1 MARTKRTANF
11 RDKETQ
17 ECMRRTDPNYVNG
30 RYRNLPTRV
39 DTKVADE
46 PDESQSEGEEL
57 IESTSPPTA
66 EQNNEQDVSGKDEV
80 PEDEPPKEATSARSV
95 VSGKDN
101 DNGSKV
107 QVPSKVPKTQVPEKV
122 PDTKGPSN
130 PDDEVAGSEESEAVE
145 SPKVAENNPTKPK
158 TRQEMG
164 QPYVFFEADTEEDK
178 NIWLDYENHKG
189 VPFDK
194 LAKEKFYGPIAI
206 KLLKHGF
213 VDFFIRKTNWFR
225 AGRVTVTLEPYLLR
239 DMGPVEVYVR
249 QRLLVKPEHA
259 DDNKVEYTY
268 WSQKLSEAKVLQAL
282 RDDVRALNRQAFRK
296 AESTNIL
303 RFIQVQQHGKCLSA

>member
-1 MARTKRTANF
+1 MKDMSTK
-11 RDKETQ
+11 
-17 ECMRRTDPNYVNG
+17 P
-30 RYRNLPTRV
+30 
-39 DTKVADE
+39 DE
-46 PDESQSEGEEL
+46 PDGDIYEEL
-57 IESTSPPTA
+57 NVDPTSPQTA

-80 PEDEPPKEATSARSV
+80 PEDVPPKEATSARSV

-130 PDDEVAGSEESEAVE
+130 PDDQVAGSSPGEEPEAEV
-145 SPKVAENNPTKPK
+145 SPKVAQKNPTKPK

-194 LAKEKFYGPIAI
+194 LAEQKFYGPIAI

-213 VDFFIRKTNWFR
+213 VDFFIRKSNWFR
-225 AGRVTVTLEPYLLR
+225 AGRVTATLEPYLLR
-239 DMGPVEVYVR
+239 DMGPVGVYVR

-296 AESTNIL
+296 AESKNIL
-303 RFIQVQQHGKCLSA
+303 RFIQVQQTGKCLSA

>member
-1 MARTKRTANF
+1 M
-11 RDKETQ
+11 
-17 ECMRRTDPNYVNG
+17 
-30 RYRNLPTRV
+30 
-39 DTKVADE
+39 
-46 PDESQSEGEEL
+46 
-57 IESTSPPTA
+57 
-66 EQNNEQDVSGKDEV
+66 
-80 PEDEPPKEATSARSV
+80 PK
-95 VSGKDN
+95 N
-101 DNGSKV
+101 
-107 QVPSKVPKTQVPEKV
+107 
-122 PDTKGPSN
+122 
-130 PDDEVAGSEESEAVE
+130 
-145 SPKVAENNPTKPK
+145 
-158 TRQEMG
+158 RQEVG

-268 WSQKLSEAKVLQAL
+268 WSQTLSEAKVLQVL
-282 RDDVRALNRQAFRK
+282 RDDVHTLNRQAFRK
-296 AESTNIL
+296 AETKTSCN
-303 RFIQVQQHGKCLSA
+303 VS

>member
-1 MARTKRTANF
+1 MGRRSRCPVKCLKRRCRKKCLT
-11 RDKETQ
+11 
-17 ECMRRTDPNYVNG
+17 P
-30 RYRNLPTRV
+30 
-39 DTKVADE
+39 
-46 PDESQSEGEEL
+46 
-57 IESTSPPTA
+57 
-66 EQNNEQDVSGKDEV
+66 
-80 PEDEPPKEATSARSV
+80 
-95 VSGKDN
+95 
-101 DNGSKV
+101 
-107 QVPSKVPKTQVPEKV
+107 
-122 PDTKGPSN
+122 KGPSN
-130 PDDEVAGSEESEAVE
+130 PDDQVAGSSPGEEPEAEV
-145 SPKVAENNPTKPK
+145 SPKVAQKNPTKPK
-158 TRQEMG
+158 TRQEVG

-194 LAKEKFYGPIAI
+194 LAKENFYGPIAI

-213 VDFFIRKTNWFR
+213 VDFFIRKSNWFR

-268 WSQKLSEAKVLQAL
+268 WSQNLSEAKVLQAL

-296 AESTNIL
+296 AESKNIL
-303 RFIQVQQHGKCLSA
+303 RFIQVQQTGKCLSA

>member
-1 MARTKRTANF
+1 
-11 RDKETQ
+11 
-17 ECMRRTDPNYVNG
+17 MRRTIPNYVNG
-30 RYRNLPTRV
+30 RYRLPSKDV
-39 DTKVADE
+39 ETKADE
-46 PDESQSEGEEL
+46 PDGSQSEGEEL

-130 PDDEVAGSEESEAVE
+130 PDDQVAGSSPGEEPEAVE
-145 SPKVAENNPTKPK
+145 SPKATKPK

-164 QPYVFFEADTEEDK
+164 QPYVFFEADTEENK

-213 VDFFIRKTNWFR
+213 VDFFIRKSNWFR
-225 AGRVTVTLEPYLLR
+225 AGRVTATLEPYLLR
-239 DMGPVEVYVR
+239 DMGPVGVYVR

-296 AESTNIL
+296 AESRNIL
-303 RFIQVQQHGKCLSA
+303 RFIQVQQTGKCLSA